1 FGTFAVGLYWLY
13 ISMHVYGQMASW
25 LAAAAVGLF
34 AGILGLFPAVASA
47 LAHRLAG
54 HRSAPWRFAVTWAA
68 AWAGLEWVRG
78 SLFTGFSWLNIG
90 YGHVDGV
97 LAGWAPLLGVYGVAF
112 MAALVAACLAG
123 VAILRHRHRWAALAT
138 GAVVLMA
145 GMLLQPMT
153 WGVTPAGDPL
163 SVRLVQGNVE
173 QSSKFDPN
181 LIMAALDRHLQL
193 A

>member
-1 FGTFAVGLYWLY
+1 FAPGPLPASSLAAVQLVCMAVLAGSVWRASNAKLAARMGYAFGFGTFAVGLYWLY

-47 LAHRLAG
+47 LAPRLSG
-54 HRSAPWRFAVTWAA
+54 HRSAPWLFAVTWAA

-78 SLFTGFSWLNIG
+78 SLFTGFRWLNIG

-123 VAILRHRHRWAALAT
+123 VAILRRRQRWTALVA
-138 GAVVLMA
+138 GVVVLTA
-145 GMLLQPMT
+145 G
-153 WGVTPAGDPL
+153 
-163 SVRLVQGNVE
+163 
-173 QSSKFDPN
+173 
-181 LIMAALDRHLQL
+181 
-193 A
+193 